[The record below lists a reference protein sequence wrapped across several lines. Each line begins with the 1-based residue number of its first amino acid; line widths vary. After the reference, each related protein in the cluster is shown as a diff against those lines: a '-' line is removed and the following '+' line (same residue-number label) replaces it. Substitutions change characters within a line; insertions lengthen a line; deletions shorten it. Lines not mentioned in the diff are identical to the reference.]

1 MLQKTLCNNRI
12 AICAVKSEYVY
23 TERENKAKS
32 QTEVHTMKEIRTF
45 EKAIENKVK
54 SLKEEGINR
63 TLFWAYRTSKE
74 ESENDLIDFN
84 EVIWDYDIKE
94 IADTLRA
101 EGIKEFTI
109 SSTFSSLIETLAE
122 FEKHGIYMNGLTTVN
137 ARYTDWNTGK
147 HARIPA
153 IKMEVR

>member
-1 MLQKTLCNNRI
+1 
-12 AICAVKSEYVY
+12 
-23 TERENKAKS
+23 
-32 QTEVHTMKEIRTF
+32 MKEIRTF
-45 EKAIENKVK
+45 EKAIEEKVR
-54 SLKEEGINR
+54 SLKDEGINP

-74 ESENDLIDFN
+74 ESGNDLIDFN

-101 EGIKEFTI
+101 EGIREFTI
-109 SSTFSSLIETLAE
+109 SPTFSGLIETLAE
-122 FEKHGIYMNGLTTVN
+122 FEKQGIYMNGLTTVN
-137 ARYTDWNTGK
+137 ARYTDWKTGE

>member
-1 MLQKTLCNNRI
+1 
-12 AICAVKSEYVY
+12 
-23 TERENKAKS
+23 
-32 QTEVHTMKEIRTF
+32 MKEIRRF
-45 EKAIENKVK
+45 EELMNAKENI
-54 SLKEEGINR
+54 SLKDAGVNS
-63 TLFWAYRTSKE
+63 TLYGAYKASKE
-74 ESENDLIDFN
+74 ESGNDLIDFN

-101 EGIKEFTI
+101 EGITKFTI

-137 ARYTDWNTGK
+137 ARHTDWQTGE
-147 HARIPA
+147 HAKIPA

>member
-1 MLQKTLCNNRI
+1 
-12 AICAVKSEYVY
+12 
-23 TERENKAKS
+23 
-32 QTEVHTMKEIRTF
+32 MKEIRTF

-54 SLKEEGINR
+54 SLKEAGINR

-137 ARYTDWNTGK
+137 ARHTDWNTGK
-147 HARIPA
+147 QARIPA